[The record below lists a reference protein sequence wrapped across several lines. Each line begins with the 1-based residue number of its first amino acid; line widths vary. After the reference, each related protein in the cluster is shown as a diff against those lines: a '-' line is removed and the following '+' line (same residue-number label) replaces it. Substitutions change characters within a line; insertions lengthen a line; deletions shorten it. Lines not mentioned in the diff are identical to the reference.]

1 MNTLRNI
8 VVVLFLLPFV
18 VVLVCVAHIAG
29 WCGLLREVD

>member
-18 VVLVCVAHIAG
+18 LVLVCVAYLAA